1 MTTRTVTPKQAERIL
16 HDLQGKL
23 ENADELE
30 DIYARAVLVQAQRAA
45 GLRPTPQA
53 PMAAESMGV
62 QEGTILSL
70 TGGDPSEVAEGSEF
84 GSDIYGQFHRPH
96 NAQGYW
102 LLPSAENPDAATIE
116 AGEDW
121 LDEQITEALRHG

>member
-1 MTTRTVTPKQAERIL
+1 MTTRTVSPEQANRIL
-16 HDLQGKL
+16 KELEHKL

-30 DIYARAVLVQAQRAA
+30 DIYARAVLVQAQRTA

-70 TGGDPSEVAEGSEF
+70 TGGDPSAVAAGSEF

-96 NAQGYW
+96 NARGYW

-121 LDEQITEALRHG
+121 IDDQVTEAIRRG

>member
-1 MTTRTVTPKQAERIL
+1 MTTRTVSPEQANRIL
-16 HDLQGKL
+16 KDLESKL

-30 DIYARAVLVQAQRAA
+30 DIYARAVLVQAQRTA

-70 TGGDPSEVAEGSEF
+70 TGGDPSEVAGGSEF
-84 GSDIYGQFHRPH
+84 GSDRFAQFHRPH
-96 NAQGYW
+96 NARGYW

-121 LDEQITEALRHG
+121 IDDQVTEAIRRG

>member
-16 HDLQGKL
+16 YDLQGKL
-23 ENADELE
+23 ENAEELE

-121 LDEQITEALRHG
+121 LDEQVIEAIRRG

>member
-1 MTTRTVTPKQAERIL
+1 LTTRTVSPEQANRIL
-16 HDLQGKL
+16 KNLESKL
-23 ENADELE
+23 EDADELE
-30 DIYARAVLVQAQRAA
+30 DIYARAILVQAQRAA

-70 TGGDPSEVAEGSEF
+70 TGGDPSEVAAGSEF
-84 GSDIYGQFHRPH
+84 GSDIYLQFHRPH

-102 LLPSAENPDAATIE
+102 LLPSANNPDADTIA

-121 LDEQITEALRHG
+121 LDDQIAGAMRHA